1 MNENDTL
8 SHDPSLLNRLLEDDE
23 LIIMENLIPFCQPP
37 FAKALA
43 LQIKA
48 KEIQKILT
56 EFDDDSHL
64 KACGL
69 LDDPKDMEQTL
80 KTLKNTLSKDKAEQI
95 DQILHMMEM
104 MKMYQKFMKLSQD
117 NPELFSMFQS
127 LTQGDHDNSQ
137 EENGNG
143 DASKKILELL
153 SATQNNG
160 KEFQDILS
168 LLFNSR

>member
-1 MNENDTL
+1 MNDVFDR
-8 SHDPSLLNRLLEDDE
+8 DPTFLDQLLEDDD
-23 LIIMENLIPFCQPP
+23 LIIMENIIPFCQPS
-37 FAKALA
+37 FAKVLA

-48 KEIQKILT
+48 REIQKILT

-69 LDDPKDMEQTL
+69 MDGSRDMEQTL
-80 KTLKNTLSKDKAEQI
+80 RSLKNTLSDDKAKQI
-95 DQILHMMEM
+95 DQMLQMMDM

-117 NPELFSMFQS
+117 HPEIFSMFQS
-127 LTQGDHDNSQ
+127 LTQDDQSSGEH
-137 EENGNG
+137 GNA

-168 LLFNSR
+168 LFLNSR